1 MATSY
6 GALCTD
12 FYINQKLSLKMDLP
26 TERETILHLFE
37 QVRKVEPGMT
47 RFRRYEGELSLE
59 SSRRDGA
66 YQWMALRRTNIRTG
80 QVNPDNLEQAYGY
93 HRRILETTPY
103 HLTISPLDVDYLEL
117 MFGFDLESKG
127 NHDAIVYQ
135 ALYED
140 SPLSSLLNINDQGK
154 VMDVQPVFG
163 FALTPEGDE
172 QCYFEVKTRGRS
184 RRGNAGRYREE
195 PISIFLTVRRYGPVD
210 TLTDL
215 PAAMDTLANRAEEL
229 ANDKLVPDLLAPIA
243 RHITS
248 SSA

>member
-12 FYINQKLSLKMDLP
+12 FYINQKLALKMDLP
-26 TERETILHLFE
+26 SERETILHLFE
-37 QVRKVEPGMT
+37 QVRKVEPGMN
-47 RFRRYEGELSLE
+47 RFRRYDGELSLE
-59 SSRRDGA
+59 SGRRDGT
-66 YQWMALRRTNIRTG
+66 YQWMALRRTNVRTG
-80 QVNPDNLEQAYGY
+80 CVNPDTLEDAYRF
-93 HRRILETTPY
+93 HSRIVETTPY

-140 SPLSSLLNINDQGK
+140 SPLGSLLNISGEGK
-154 VMDVQPVFG
+154 VMDVQPIFG

-184 RRGNAGRYREE
+184 RRGSAGRYRDE
-195 PISIFLTVRRYGPVD
+195 PISLFLTVRRYGPVEK
-210 TLTDL
+210 LTDL
-215 PAAMDTLANRAEEL
+215 ATAMESLA
-229 ANDKLVPDLLAPIA
+229 
-243 RHITS
+243 
-248 SSA
+248 